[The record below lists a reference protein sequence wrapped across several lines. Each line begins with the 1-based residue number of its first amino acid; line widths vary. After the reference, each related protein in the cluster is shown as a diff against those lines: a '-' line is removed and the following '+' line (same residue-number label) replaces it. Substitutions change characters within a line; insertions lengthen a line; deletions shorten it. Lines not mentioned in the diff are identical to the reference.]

1 MLGTVW
7 HDARYAVRTF
17 LKSPGFT
24 AVALLALALGIG
36 ANTAIFS
43 VVNAVLLR
51 SLPYRD
57 ADRLAVV
64 WETNRQR
71 GYRRNVMSPANFVEL
86 RTQAQSFEGL
96 SAFYDWRFNLT
107 GAGEPVE
114 VPVQVTTADLFDVL
128 GARAALG
135 RTYTVEEVR
144 AGRED
149 LAVLSHGFWLSR
161 FGGAHDVVGKTVA
174 LNGEPVEI
182 VGVMPPEFRW
192 FVKENS
198 RGGKPASM
206 WVPTRLNPQGRGR
219 YLSAVGR
226 LKPGVSPEQASAE
239 LDTIAAR
246 LEQQSPQFNAAQ
258 GLALVPVREQL
269 AGELRTPLMI
279 LLGAVGFVLLIACAN
294 VANLLLARAAVR
306 SKEIAVRAALG
317 AARSRIIRQLLT
329 ESLLLAL
336 AGGLL
341 GLLLAAWGVD
351 ALVALSPPN
360 LIGEGEVR
368 VSLPVL
374 GFTFGVALLTG
385 VVFGLMPALEASRFD
400 ANEALK
406 ESGRGTTGGP
416 RGRRLRGAF
425 VVAQVALAL
434 VLLVGAGLLIR
445 SFARLQSVDPGFDPE
460 NLLTMRVDLPATKYK
475 EDAQIVSFYRQA
487 TERLAA
493 LPGVRS
499 ATAINYLPFYSGL
512 GARTGFVI
520 EGRPAPR
527 PGEEPS
533 TDVRVTDENYFRT
546 LNIPVIRG
554 RTFTPQEAAEKRPV
568 VVISETLAR
577 RHFPGEDPVGKR
589 IAVEMEPNPPMCE
602 IIGVVGDVRYDK
614 LDGELY
620 PMVYET
626 PAQLTYPAMT
636 FVVRTQGDP
645 LALAAAARRE
655 VQAIDSD
662 LPLADVRTLRSW
674 MGESVARTRFGTLL
688 LTVFAA
694 VALLLAAVGI
704 YGVMSYSVAQRTH
717 EIGIRM
723 AMGAQRRDVVR
734 LVVGQGLLLT
744 AVGVALGAAGAF
756 GLTRLMTGL
765 LYGVTATDPAT
776 FGVVALV
783 LSAAALLACYL
794 PARRAAKVDPMV
806 ALRYE

>member
-1 MLGTVW
+1 
-7 HDARYAVRTF
+7 
-17 LKSPGFT
+17 
-24 AVALLALALGIG
+24 
-36 ANTAIFS
+36 
-43 VVNAVLLR
+43 
-51 SLPYRD
+51 
-57 ADRLAVV
+57 
-64 WETNRQR
+64 
-71 GYRRNVMSPANFVEL
+71 
-86 RTQAQSFEGL
+86 
-96 SAFYDWRFNLT
+96 
-107 GAGEPVE
+107 
-114 VPVQVTTADLFDVL
+114 
-128 GARAALG
+128 
-135 RTYTVEEVR
+135 
-144 AGRED
+144 
-149 LAVLSHGFWLSR
+149 
-161 FGGAHDVVGKTVA
+161 
-174 LNGEPVEI
+174 
-182 VGVMPPEFRW
+182 
-192 FVKENS
+192 
-198 RGGKPASM
+198 
-206 WVPTRLNPQGRGR
+206 
-219 YLSAVGR
+219 
-226 LKPGVSPEQASAE
+226 
-239 LDTIAAR
+239 
-246 LEQQSPQFNAAQ
+246 
-258 GLALVPVREQL
+258 
-269 AGELRTPLMI
+269 
-279 LLGAVGFVLLIACAN
+279 
-294 VANLLLARAAVR
+294 
-306 SKEIAVRAALG
+306 
-317 AARSRIIRQLLT
+317 
-329 ESLLLAL
+329 
-336 AGGLL
+336 
-341 GLLLAAWGVD
+341 
-351 ALVALSPPN
+351 
-360 LIGEGEVR
+360 
-368 VSLPVL
+368 
-374 GFTFGVALLTG
+374 
-385 VVFGLMPALEASRFD
+385 
-400 ANEALK
+400 
-406 ESGRGTTGGP
+406 
-416 RGRRLRGAF
+416 
-425 VVAQVALAL
+425 VAQVALAL

-512 GARTGFVI
+512 GARTGFAI